1 MVATVSA
8 FPLGKG
14 EVSQHGTTL
23 SVETGS
29 SVFPTPGIS
38 SPRPNRKWKPSTTNL
53 NPMNITLDTNA
64 LEAVK
69 AIVVGIT
76 FVAVAWAMVYGFVK
90 FIEED

>member
-1 MVATVSA
+1 
-8 FPLGKG
+8 
-14 EVSQHGTTL
+14 
-23 SVETGS
+23 
-29 SVFPTPGIS
+29 
-38 SPRPNRKWKPSTTNL
+38 
-53 NPMNITLDTNA
+53 MNITLDTNA